1 MQKWTWICHLLDK
14 PGAGC
19 TWTDYPVLHHDGPND
34 QPAEHNR
41 YCGFY
46 PYQDESVLEDDGLDI
61 TPFPMSHVGWPLRV
75 G

>member
-1 MQKWTWICHLLDK
+1 VEKLVWICHVWDK
-14 PGAGC
+14 SGAGC
-19 TWTDYPVLHHDGPND
+19 TWTDYQALHHDGPND
-34 QPAEHNR
+34 QPSEHNR